1 MALNAGM
8 RLGPYEII
16 ASLGAGGMGEV
27 YRAKDTRLNR
37 TVAIKVL
44 SSHLS
49 ENAGLKERFER
60 EARAISSLS
69 HANICALYD
78 IGSHDGTQ
86 FLVMEFLE
94 GETLAQKLAK
104 GPLPIDLALRYAV
117 QIADALEKAHR
128 QGIIHR
134 DLKPGNIMLTKSG
147 VKLLDFGL
155 AKLQSSTSSPELTD
169 TSLLATE
176 VRDVTSEG
184 TILGT
189 LQYMAPEQLEGRPV
203 DARADMFAFGSVLY
217 EMVTGKKAF
226 TGTSQASLISAILK
240 DEPAPISKVRP
251 LSPPALDRIVKT
263 CLEKDPEERWQSAH
277 DLMKELIWISESS
290 TPTATP
296 ATVSH
301 IAKRERWLWA
311 AIVTILLLG
320 LSGLTFFY
328 QQQSR
333 MPSRPLRFSITLPEK
348 SGVRAAALSPEGT
361 RIVFVARDSAGK
373 HLLWIRSLDSFAIQP
388 LAGTENPSFPFW
400 SPDGGE
406 IGFFADGKLKKIHA
420 SGGPPQIICDVPS
433 GRGGSWNRD
442 GVILFAS
449 SGNPLNRV
457 SASGGPVTPVT
468 EFNEKRGEDSHRWPF
483 FLPDGKHFLYV
494 TTSFGT
500 GGQKENMGIYVAAL
514 DSKQEKFLIQA
525 KSSVAY
531 APSGHLLFYRDGNL
545 LAQAF
550 DTKSLLLTGDAF
562 PVAEDIQYFPQTYS
576 VLFSIAQNGSLIYQN
591 RSVPASQ
598 LTWFDRAGKSIGQ
611 VGVPADCANPR
622 ISPDGRRV
630 AVDIIDP
637 KTGNAD
643 IWIYDSSG
651 GIPTRITSSPA
662 EDTTPVWS
670 RDGKSIIFASYRNG
684 TFRDLFRKE
693 LSGSHR
699 EEAILK
705 SNNVTMPMFNGI
717 PTDWSW
723 DDQFVLFRRLEPG
736 KNLELWTMPMGAE
749 QKPKAFLSSNFAVIQ
764 GQFSPDGRWVA
775 YASNESGKWEVYVTP
790 FPESGTN
797 WRISSD
803 GGTEPRWRRD
813 GKELFYLAP
822 NGWLMAVPLMEGS
835 TFEADVAIPL
845 FLTRLRQHISATD
858 LFSYDV
864 SSDGQRFLMNTD
876 VGETTA
882 QPLTIV
888 LNWAA
893 QFKK

>member
-1 MALNAGM
+1 MALTVGT
-8 RLGPYEII
+8 RVGPYEII
-16 ASLGAGGMGEV
+16 EPLGAGGMGEV

-49 ENAGLKERFER
+49 ANAGLKERFER

-69 HANICALYD
+69 HSNICALYD
-78 IGSHDGTQ
+78 IGSHDGIQ

-94 GETLAQKLAK
+94 GESLGQRLAK

-117 QIADALEKAHR
+117 QIADALDKAHR

-155 AKLQSSTSSPELTD
+155 AKLQSNTSSPELAGV
-169 TSLLATE
+169 SLLATE
-176 VRDVTSEG
+176 ARDITSEG

-203 DARADMFAFGSVLY
+203 DARADIFAFGSVLY

-226 TGTSQASLISAILK
+226 TGASQASLISAILK

-263 CLEKDPEERWQSAH
+263 CLEKDPEDRWQSAH

-290 TPTATP
+290 TPTATS
-296 ATVSH
+296 AGVSRV
-301 IAKRERWLWA
+301 AKRERWLWA
-311 AIVTILLLG
+311 ATVAVLLLG
-320 LSGLTFFY
+320 LAGLIFFY
-328 QQQSR
+328 QQQSG
-333 MPSRPLRFSITLPEK
+333 MPSLPMRFSITLPEK
-348 SGVRAAALSPEGT
+348 SGVRAAALSPDGT

-373 HLLWIRSLDSFAIQP
+373 DLLWIRSLDSFALQP
-388 LAGTENPSFPFW
+388 LSGTENPSFPFW
-400 SPDGGE
+400 SPDGDV

-420 SGGPPQIICDVPS
+420 SGGPPQIICDVPV

-442 GVILFAS
+442 GVILYAS
-449 SGNPLNRV
+449 SSNPLHRV
-457 SASGGPVTPVT
+457 SASGGPVTSVT
-468 EFNEKRGEDSHRWPF
+468 EFNVKRGEDSHRWPF

-514 DSKQEKFLIQA
+514 DSKQEKFLTQA

-545 LAQAF
+545 LAQGF
-550 DTKSLLLTGDAF
+550 DTESLRLTGDAF
-562 PVAEDIQYFPQTYS
+562 PVVEDVQYFPQTYN

-591 RSVPASQ
+591 RALPASQ
-598 LTWFDRAGKSIGQ
+598 LTWFDRAGKSIGH
-611 VGVPADCANPR
+611 VGGPADCANPR

-630 AVDIIDP
+630 AVDISDS

-651 GIPTRITSSPA
+651 GIPTRFTSSPA
-662 EDTTPVWS
+662 EDTNPVWS
-670 RDGKSIIFASYRNG
+670 RDAKSIIFASYRDG
-684 TFRDLFRKE
+684 IFRDLFRKD

-705 SNNVTMPMFNGI
+705 SSNANRFNGC

-723 DDQFVLFRRLEPG
+723 DDQFVLFRRLDPG
-736 KNLELWTMPMGAE
+736 KNLELWTMPMGGE
-749 QKPKAFLSSNFAVIQ
+749 QKPKSFLSSNFAVIQ

-775 YASNESGKWEVYVTP
+775 YASNESGKWEIYVTP
-790 FPESGTN
+790 LLESVTN
-797 WRISSD
+797 WRISSA

-813 GKELFYLAP
+813 GKELFYIAP
-822 NGWLMAVPLMEGS
+822 NGWLMAVRVKEGS
-835 TFEADVAIPL
+835 TFEADAATPL

-864 SSDGQRFLMNTD
+864 SPDGQRFLMNTD

-882 QPLTIV
+882 KPLNIV

>member
-1 MALNAGM
+1 MALTVGT

-16 ASLGAGGMGEV
+16 GPLGAGGMGEV

-44 SSHLS
+44 SPHLS
-49 ENAGLKERFER
+49 ANAGLKERFER

-69 HANICALYD
+69 HSNICALYD

-94 GETLAQKLAK
+94 GETLAQRLAK

-117 QIADALEKAHR
+117 QIADALDKAHR

-134 DLKPGNIMLTKSG
+134 DLKPGNVMLTKSG

-155 AKLQSSTSSPELTD
+155 AKLESSTSSPELTG
-169 TSLLATE
+169 TSLLVTE
-176 VRDVTSEG
+176 ARDITSEG

-189 LQYMAPEQLEGRPV
+189 IQYMAPEQLEGRPV
-203 DARADMFAFGSVLY
+203 DARADIFAFGSVLY

-226 TGTSQASLISAILK
+226 TGTSRASLISAILK
-240 DEPAPISKVRP
+240 DEPVPISKVRP
-251 LSPPALDRIVKT
+251 LSPPALDRLVKT
-263 CLEKDPEERWQSAH
+263 CLEKDPEERWQSAR

-290 TPTATP
+290 TLTATP
-296 ATVSH
+296 AGVSH
-301 IAKRERWLWA
+301 VAKRERWLWA
-311 AIVTILLLG
+311 ATVAILLLG
-320 LSGLTFFY
+320 LSGLIFFY
-328 QQQSR
+328 QHQSR
-333 MPSRPLRFSITLPEK
+333 MPSRPMRSSITLPEK
-348 SGVRAAALSPEGT
+348 SGVRAAALSPDGT

-373 HLLWIRSLDSFAIQP
+373 DLLWIRSLDSFALQP

-400 SPDGGE
+400 SPDGDE

-420 SGGPPQIICDVPS
+420 SGGPPQIIYNVPF

-449 SGNPLNRV
+449 ASNPLYRV
-457 SASGGPVTPVT
+457 SASGGPVTSAT
-468 EFNEKRGEDSHRWPF
+468 ELNVKRGEDSHRWPF

-500 GGQKENMGIYVAAL
+500 GGQKENMGIYAAAL
-514 DSKQEKFLIQA
+514 DSKQEKFLTHA

-562 PVAEDIQYFPQTYS
+562 PVAENIQYFPQTYS
-576 VLFSIAQNGSLIYQN
+576 VLFSIAHNGSLIYQN
-591 RSVPASQ
+591 RAVPASQ
-598 LTWFDRAGKSIGQ
+598 LIWFDREGKSIGH
-611 VGVPADCANPR
+611 VGGPADCANPR
-622 ISPDGRRV
+622 IAPDGGRV
-630 AVDIIDP
+630 AVDFIDS

-643 IWIYDSSG
+643 IWIYESSG
-651 GIPTRITSSPA
+651 GIPTRFTSSPA
-662 EDTTPVWS
+662 LDTHPVWS
-670 RDGKSIIFASYRNG
+670 PDGKSLVFASN
-684 TFRDLFRKE
+684 RDSVFLNLFRKD

-699 EEAILK
+699 EEAIMK
-705 SNNVTMPMFNGI
+705 SSSSGRY
-717 PTDWSW
+717 PTDWSSNG
-723 DDQFVLFRRLEPG
+723 QFVLFGSLGPR
-736 KNLELWTMPMGAE
+736 KNLELWTMSVGGEP
-749 QKPKAFLSSNFAVIQ
+749 KPNVFISSGFGVIQ

-775 YASNESGKWEVYVTP
+775 YASNESGKWEIYVTALL
-790 FPESGTN
+790 ESGTN
-797 WRISSD
+797 WRISSA
-803 GGTEPRWRRD
+803 GETEPRWRRD
-813 GKELFYLAP
+813 GKELFYIAP
-822 NGWLMAVPLMEGS
+822 NGWLMAVRVKEGS
-835 TFEADVAIPL
+835 TFEADAATPL
-845 FLTRLRQHISATD
+845 FLTRLRQHISTTD